1 MKQCSVCDRIFSRRD
16 NLKRHYRNVH
26 PDQREDPIKKPKF
39 DTDDNSN
46 DTELS
51 KEPVRQEYW
60 TTGSQS
66 DASSHV
72 NMDDSPESSILSP
85 WSDINS
91 VEDAIEGEENEE
103 EEKDSE
109 DESEDETCDIYL
121 RNLIVPRI
129 NRECRALVIEK
140 SQLHIAK
147 GEDAR
152 IAECKAINE
161 NLQVFRQRAI
171 VLLADVLSNILVVSR
186 SPLYRSIMNS
196 VQRLRQHVSLDLA
209 MKSTLDKYE
218 SELGPLLISEKEITN
233 T

>member
-1 MKQCSVCDRIFSRRD
+1 
-16 NLKRHYRNVH
+16 
-26 PDQREDPIKKPKF
+26 
-39 DTDDNSN
+39 
-46 DTELS
+46 
-51 KEPVRQEYW
+51 
-60 TTGSQS
+60 
-66 DASSHV
+66 
-72 NMDDSPESSILSP
+72 MDDSPESSILSP

-103 EEKDSE
+103 EEEDSE
-109 DESEDETCDIYL
+109 DEPEDNTCDVYL

-129 NRECRALVIEK
+129 NVECRGLIIKKAPP
-140 SQLHIAK
+140 HIDM
-147 GEDAR
+147 GDDAST
-152 IAECKAINE
+152 AECKAINE